1 MPTIQYKAILIEKL
15 HNLDY
20 TAGYLTAC
28 YEEGTEAFLLGIRD
42 VIEAQKDLGRFA
54 EKISLNK
61 EKINELLLN
70 DNNPSLASL
79 ATTLDSLG
87 LEITFKPK
95 PQNSEIA

>member
-20 TAGYLTAC
+20 AAGYLTAC

-42 VIEAQKDLGRFA
+42 VIEAQKDLERFS
-54 EKISLNK
+54 EKISLK
-61 EKINELLLN
+61 QEIINEMLLN
-70 DNNPSLASL
+70 DNNPSLVSV
-79 ATTLDSLG
+79 ATALDSLD

-95 PQNSEIA
+95 PQNAEIA